1 MFIDSSGA
9 PAALDFQ
16 DRRSPGRFAH
26 LFGALT
32 AQKMADIKGR
42 QGFM

>member
-1 MFIDSSGA
+1 MCTDSTGS
-9 PAALDFQ
+9 PAALDSQ
-16 DRRSPGRFAH
+16 DGRSPGRFAH